1 MARPR
6 GAKPNGC
13 RPCRAENENFA
24 KLTSEVLRLR
34 LQALN
39 LPITGSKA
47 QMVKRL
53 KAALQPQQA
62 QMENPGRV
70 RKRKAN
76 TRVVRERRD
85 KQPNPTNQPDERD
98 PTRAGA
104 VDEVDDDFCSVS
116 SVKDI
121 VDPLDIDD
129 PLAEVTLEE
138 TQPAPFTA
146 SQLATIRETVQRS
159 ITEALQQ
166 SPPQPHHG
174 LAVSPSLVTPRRPG
188 AATPLGLQHPVDKN
202 TEDKILRGEYLDF
215 TVLLPDS
222 LNQSQVPELQVRF
235 DDSGPGS
242 SNMTMVRK
250 RKPVIDTFH
259 KWLDAYTTYMI
270 VLVTAY
276 PRRSLE
282 LLKYQQTI
290 SCAATKFK
298 GLSWLTY
305 DEQFRKRAAQDL
317 TINWGQP
324 APQPER
330 LPECRPFPPADRVDQ
345 CAFGSTAP
353 LGVPPAPASSP
364 MSAVAAIPT
373 ATLSSTVQEA
383 SAERTTAASDT
394 RAPAMAEAAKD
405 KVHLLAK
412 QKTPNVSTP
421 INVNVL
427 ERELSRHPDHN
438 FVTSLINGL
447 RYGTHVG
454 YTGPEKS
461 RVSRN
466 LISANQHPEVVS
478 SNLSKEINLGRVA
491 GPFNSPPLP
500 NLQCHPV
507 GVVPKKHSS
516 EWRTIYHL
524 SYPEGDSIN
533 DHIPKDPYSLQYVR
547 VDDAIR
553 ILKSLGPGSFMAK
566 TDLKSA
572 FRLIPVHP
580 DH

>member
-6 GAKPNGC
+6 GAKPNGR
-13 RPCRAENENFA
+13 RPRRAENENLA
-24 KLTSEVLRLR
+24 QLTSEVLRLR

-39 LPITGSKA
+39 LPTTGSKA

-53 KAALQPQQA
+53 KAALQPQQVQA
-62 QMENPGRV
+62 ENPGRV
-70 RKRKAN
+70 RKRSKRKAN

-104 VDEVDDDFCSVS
+104 VDEVDDDFSSVS
-116 SVKDI
+116 SVEDSA
-121 VDPLDIDD
+121 DPLDIDD

-159 ITEALQQ
+159 LAEALQQ
-166 SPPQPHHG
+166 SPPQPLHG
-174 LAVSPSLVTPRRPG
+174 LAVSPSLATPRRPG
-188 AATPLGLQHPVDKN
+188 AATPLGLQHPVDKS

-317 TINWGQP
+317 TINWGQ
-324 APQPER
+324 
-330 LPECRPFPPADRVDQ
+330 VDLELWTVTFSGLAKPH
-345 CAFGSTAP
+345 CP
-353 LGVPPAPASSP
+353 ICSSP
-364 MSAVAAIPT
+364 HHNQSDCPSADPSRQQTKSGPVCFRFNRASGCT
-373 ATLSSTVQEA
+373 TSSCHFPHVCRRCY
-383 SAERTTAASDT
+383 SNSHSILNCPRSIS
-394 RAPAMAEAAKD
+394 RKD
-405 KVHLLAK
+405 
-412 QKTPNVSTP
+412 
-421 INVNVL
+421 
-427 ERELSRHPDHN
+427 
-438 FVTSLINGL
+438 
-447 RYGTHVG
+447 
-454 YTGPEKS
+454 
-461 RVSRN
+461 
-466 LISANQHPEVVS
+466 
-478 SNLSKEINLGRVA
+478 
-491 GPFNSPPLP
+491 
-500 NLQCHPV
+500 
-507 GVVPKKHSS
+507 HSS
-516 EWRTIYHL
+516 QRY
-524 SYPEGDSIN
+524 
-533 DHIPKDPYSLQYVR
+533 Q
-547 VDDAIR
+547 
-553 ILKSLGPGSFMAK
+553 GSSHGGSSK
-566 TDLKSA
+566 
-572 FRLIPVHP
+572 R
-580 DH
+580 